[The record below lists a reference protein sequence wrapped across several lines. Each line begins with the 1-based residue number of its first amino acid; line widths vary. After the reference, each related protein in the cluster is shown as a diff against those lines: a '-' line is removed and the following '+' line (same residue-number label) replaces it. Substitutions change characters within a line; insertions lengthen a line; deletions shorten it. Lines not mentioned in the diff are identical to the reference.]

1 VLSIS
6 RQTDYACRVILH
18 LAMLPPGERVKAQDI
33 AKRRLIP
40 RALVRRVITQ
50 LANAGLVTTARGSN
64 GGLSL
69 ARPAVE
75 ISLLDVVQVMEGP
88 LALNACVVNP
98 EACPLMQVCS
108 VHEAWVEARAALV
121 AKLSQSTFDKLAQ
134 RGAIVF
140 PPPEADLPGGSMN

>member
-1 VLSIS
+1 MLSIS

-18 LAMLPPGERVKAQDI
+18 LAMLPPGERATTQDI

-50 LANAGLVTTARGSN
+50 LANAQLVTTARGSN

-69 ARPAVE
+69 ARPPKE

-88 LALNACVVNP
+88 LALNACAVNP
-98 EACPLMQVCS
+98 EVCGS
-108 VHEAWVEARAALV
+108 LRANSAGNFF
-121 AKLSQSTFDKLAQ
+121 AASLSPSDW
-134 RGAIVF
+134 
-140 PPPEADLPGGSMN
+140 GSKTD

>member
-1 VLSIS
+1 MLSIS

-18 LAMLPPGERVKAQDI
+18 MAMLPPGERVKAQDI
-33 AKRRLIP
+33 AKRRLVP

-50 LANAGLVTTARGSN
+50 LANAGLLTTARGSN

-69 ARPAVE
+69 ARPPSQ
-75 ISLLDVVQVMEGP
+75 ISLLDVVEVMEGP

-108 VHEAWVEARAALV
+108 VHEAWVEARATLA
-121 AKLSQSTFDKLAQ
+121 AKLSQSTFDKLAR
-134 RGAIVF
+134 RGAIL
-140 PPPEADLPGGSMN
+140 LPSP

>member
-18 LAMLPPGERVKAQDI
+18 LAMLPPGERVTAQDV

-40 RALVRRVITQ
+40 PGLVRRVITQ

-69 ARPAVE
+69 ARAASE
-75 ISLLDVVQVMEGP
+75 ISVLDVVQVMEGP
-88 LALNACVVNP
+88 LALNTCAVNP
-98 EACPLMQVCS
+98 QACPMTQVCS
-108 VHEAWVEARAALV
+108 VHQVWVEARTALMTQ
-121 AKLSQSTFDKLAQ
+121 LGQSTFDKLAQ
-134 RGAIVF
+134 RGAVL
-140 PPPEADLPGGSMN
+140 LPSP

>member
-1 VLSIS
+1 MLSIS

-18 LAMLPPGERVKAQDI
+18 LAMLPPGERVTAQDI

-40 RALVRRVITQ
+40 PGLVRRVITQ

-69 ARPAVE
+69 ARPASE
-75 ISLLDVVQVMEGP
+75 ISVLDVVQVMEGP

-98 EACPLMQVCS
+98 QACPMTQVCS
-108 VHEAWVEARAALV
+108 VHQVWVEARTALMTQ
-121 AKLSQSTFDKLAQ
+121 LGQSTFDRLAQ
-134 RGAIVF
+134 RGAVL
-140 PPPEADLPGGSMN
+140 LPSP

>member
-18 LAMLPPGERVKAQDI
+18 LAMLPPGERVTAQDI

-40 RALVRRVITQ
+40 PGLVRRVITQ

-69 ARPAVE
+69 ARPASE
-75 ISLLDVVQVMEGP
+75 ISVLDVVQVMEGP

-98 EACPLMQVCS
+98 QACPMTQVCS
-108 VHEAWVEARAALV
+108 VHQVWVEARTALMTQ
-121 AKLSQSTFDKLAQ
+121 LGQSTFDKLAQ
-134 RGAIVF
+134 RGAVL
-140 PPPEADLPGGSMN
+140 LPSP

>member
-18 LAMLPPGERVKAQDI
+18 LAMLPPGERVTAQDI

-40 RALVRRVITQ
+40 PGLVRRVITQ

-69 ARPAVE
+69 ARPAIE
-75 ISLLDVVQVMEGP
+75 ISVLDVVQVMEGP
-88 LALNACVVNP
+88 LALNTCAVNP
-98 EACPLMQVCS
+98 QACPLMQVCS
-108 VHEAWVEARAALV
+108 VHQVWVEARAALMTQ
-121 AKLSQSTFDKLAQ
+121 LGQSTFDKLAQ
-134 RGAIVF
+134 RGAVLLSS
-140 PPPEADLPGGSMN
+140 P